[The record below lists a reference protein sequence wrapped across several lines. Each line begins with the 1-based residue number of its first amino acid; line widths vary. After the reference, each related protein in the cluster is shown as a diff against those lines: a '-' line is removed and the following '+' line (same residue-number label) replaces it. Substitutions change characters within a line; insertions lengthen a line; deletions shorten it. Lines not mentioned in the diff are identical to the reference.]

1 MICLHFHNYLPLTA
15 GCYVPVVVFEQAKAG
30 KGEGTLDS
38 RTLGGIK
45 KTYFKQS
52 ITARFMFSQCNRVR
66 IWRAILKNL
75 KPVDVAFKQDGWA
88 GDWADPSVLMLN
100 FSSFLASC
108 RHCCWIGGCSKLHVR
123 GGTPHR
129 TSNLNLNLN
138 AFNVPS
144 FSIIYSRIL
153 PFFDNEKS

>member
-1 MICLHFHNYLPLTA
+1 MYVCVCVQREQTIVEIIYFTFQQLSPIDC
-15 GCYVPVVVFEQAKAG
+15 CYGMVVFEQAKAG

-38 RTLGGIK
+38 RTLGDIR

-66 IWRAILKNL
+66 IWRAILKIL

-88 GDWADPSVLMLN
+88 EDWADPSVLMLN
-100 FSSFLASC
+100 FSSFLESW
-108 RHCCWIGGCSKLHVR
+108 RHCCWIGGCSELHVR

-129 TSNLNLNLN
+129 TSNLNLNLK
-138 AFNVPS
+138 
-144 FSIIYSRIL
+144 
-153 PFFDNEKS
+153 D